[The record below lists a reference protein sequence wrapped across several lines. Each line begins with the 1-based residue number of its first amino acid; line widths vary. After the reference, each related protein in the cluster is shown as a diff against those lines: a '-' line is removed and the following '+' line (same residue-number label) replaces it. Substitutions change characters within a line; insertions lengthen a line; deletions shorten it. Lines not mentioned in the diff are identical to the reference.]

1 MTDQT
6 RIPFREESIKKG
18 SGIERPV
25 WIFFAVGIIICA
37 VGYFFYDFHINYYK
51 VYITTGRKVLTHS
64 EYPYQLGGLFVIIT
78 GIVILVIGIVKK
90 AFSRV

>member
-18 SGIERPV
+18 PRLERSV

-37 VGYFFYDFHINYYK
+37 IGYFFYDFHINYY
-51 VYITTGRKVLTHS
+51 IITTTGRKVLTHS
-64 EYPYQLGGLFVIIT
+64 EYPYQLGGLFLIIA
-78 GIVILVIGIVKK
+78 GIVILVIGTVKK

>member
-1 MTDQT
+1 MTDRA
-6 RIPFREESIKKG
+6 RIPLREESIKKG
-18 SGIERPV
+18 SGMERSV

-37 VGYFFYDFHINYYK
+37 IGYFFYDFHINYY
-51 VYITTGRKVLTHS
+51 IITTTGRKVLTHS
-64 EYPYQLGGLFVIIT
+64 EYPYQLGGLFLIIA